1 MPRLFCIITLMK
13 KIVIFSG
20 AGMSAESGIDTFRD
34 SNGLWENH
42 RVEDVATP
50 QAWMSDPDL
59 VTKFYNERRKRIL
72 DVAPNNAHIEIAA
85 LEELAEVAVVT
96 QNIDDLHE
104 RAGSSSVLHLHGNI
118 MYSKSSGPNQER
130 EYYKIQG
137 WQLGPEDRCPEGYRL
152 RPHVVWFGEDVP
164 VYSKAIRILEQA
176 DLLLVIGTSLQV
188 HPAAGLIHYA
198 TNALHKFIIDPK
210 VSSLNVP
217 SGFIKIEGGASDGI
231 ERILSDIKSILSK

>member
-1 MPRLFCIITLMK
+1 MK
-13 KIVIFSG
+13 KIVVFSG

-50 QAWMSDPDL
+50 QAWMNNPDL
-59 VTKFYNERRKRIL
+59 VTKFYNERRKRVL
-72 DVAPNNAHIEIAA
+72 DANPNKAHVEIAV
-85 LEELAEVAVVT
+85 LEEIAEVAVVT

-104 RAGSSSVLHLHGNI
+104 RAGSSNVLHLHGNI
-118 MYSKSSGPNQER
+118 MYCKSSGPNQER

-164 VYSKAIRILEQA
+164 AYTRAVTLLEQA
-176 DLLLVIGTSLQV
+176 ELLIVIGTSLQV
-188 HPAAGLIHYA
+188 HPAAGLIHYSI
-198 TNALHKFIIDPK
+198 NAPYKFIIDPK
-210 VSSLNVP
+210 VNSLSVP
-217 SGFIKIEGGASDGI
+217 SDFIKIEGGASEGI
-231 ERILSDIKSILSK
+231 ESILGEIKHILSK